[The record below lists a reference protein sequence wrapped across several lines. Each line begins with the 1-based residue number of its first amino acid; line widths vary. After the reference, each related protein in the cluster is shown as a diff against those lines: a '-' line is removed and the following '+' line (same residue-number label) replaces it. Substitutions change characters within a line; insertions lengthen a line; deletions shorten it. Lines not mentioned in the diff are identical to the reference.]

1 MIVPFSH
8 VFMLAAGVFF
18 LGLVCIF
25 RRRNLIMTLIGIEIM
40 MNAAAIAFVAAA
52 LRWQRLEGQAFVLF
66 IIGVAATE
74 VAVGLALVIAAHRLT
89 GSVDPDRYDVL
100 KW

>member
-8 VFMLAAGVFF
+8 VFMLAALVFF
-18 LGLVCIF
+18 LGLVCLLA
-25 RRRNLIMTLIGIEIM
+25 RRNLIMTLIGIEIM
-40 MNAAAIAFVAAA
+40 MNAAAIAFVAAS
-52 LRWQRLEGQAFVLF
+52 LHWRQLEGQAFVLF

-74 VAVGLALVIAAHRLT
+74 VSVGLALVVAAYRQKQT
-89 GSVDPDRYDVL
+89 VDPDRFDFL

>member
-8 VFMLAAGVFF
+8 VFMLAGAVFF
-18 LGLVCIF
+18 LGLVCVF
-25 RRRNLIMTLIGIEIM
+25 ARRNLIMTLIGIEIM
-40 MNAAAIAFVAAA
+40 NAAAIAFVASAVH
-52 LRWQRLEGQAFVLF
+52 WHKLEGQAFVLF

-74 VAVGLALVIAAHRLT
+74 VAVGLALVVAAHRRT